1 MNMKVNEWM
10 DFFRDHTIKKIFS
23 LNDLKVLTG
32 EKTSSVSVQLSRLS
46 RSGLVMNPV
55 KGWYTNPFNIPNSEE
70 LSMVIRA
77 PCYLSMEYALS
88 RHGIL
93 SQEVHTLTMVTTN
106 LPHTYRSDDDIFE
119 YHQIKRSLFWG
130 FINEGTVQVAEPEK
144 ALLDLI
150 YVRIARNRDAKEN
163 AILSLIDDMY
173 LEELDGKKALDLSNR
188 FDRKTKEFTIRVLDT

>member
-1 MNMKVNEWM
+1 MKVNEWM
-10 DFFRDHTIKKIFS
+10 GFFRDHTIKKIFS

-32 EKTSSVSVQLSRLS
+32 EKTSSISVQLSRLS
-46 RSGLVMNPV
+46 GSGLVMNPV

-70 LSMVIRA
+70 LSMVLRA

-93 SQEVHTLTMVTTN
+93 SQDVHTYTMVTTK

-130 FINEGTVQVAEPEK
+130 YTVEGTVQVAEPEK

-150 YVRIARNRDAKEN
+150 YIRYTRNRDANEFL
-163 AILSLIDDMY
+163 IHSLMDDMY
-173 LEELDGKKALDLSNR
+173 LEDLDEERLSNYSIKYDNATR
-188 FDRKTKEFTIRVLDT
+188 DFMMKIPNLQ

>member
-1 MNMKVNEWM
+1 MKVNEWM
-10 DFFRDHTIKKIFS
+10 DLFRDNTIKKIFS
-23 LNDLKVLTG
+23 LNDLKVMTAENL
-32 EKTSSVSVQLSRLS
+32 SSISVQLSRLS
-46 RSGLVMNPV
+46 RSGLVENPI

-70 LSMVIRA
+70 LSMVLRA

-93 SQEVHTLTMVTTN
+93 SQEVHTLTMVTTK

-119 YHQIKRSLFWG
+119 YHQIKRSLCWG
-130 FINEGTVQVAEPEK
+130 FTNEGTVQVAEPEK

-150 YVRIARNRDAKEN
+150 YVRITRNRDAKEN
-163 AILSLIDDMY
+163 EMLSLIDDMY

-188 FDRKTKEFTIRVLDT
+188 FDRRTKEFTVKILDV

>member
-1 MNMKVNEWM
+1 MKVNEWM

>member
-1 MNMKVNEWM
+1 MKVNDWM
-10 DFFRDHTIKKIFS
+10 DFFREHSIKKIFS

-32 EKTSSVSVQLSRLS
+32 ENTSTISVQLSRLS
-46 RSGLVMNPV
+46 RSGLVENPI
-55 KGWYTNPFNIPNSEE
+55 KGWYTNPFNIPDPEE
-70 LSMVIRA
+70 LSMVLRA

-93 SQEVHTLTMVTTN
+93 SQDVHTYTMVTTK

-130 FINEGTVQVAEPEK
+130 FKIEGTVQVAEPEK

-150 YVRIARNRDAKEN
+150 YVRITRNRDAKEN

-173 LEELDGKKALDLSNR
+173 IEELDGKKALDLSKR
-188 FDRKTKEFTIRVLDT
+188 FDRKTKEFTVKILDT